1 MIRYEASKVVCIVDR
16 RLTSA
21 VEEELRRMGVGGYFA
36 EHAKQDSVRMRRG
49 LFGQRTVLSEAPS
62 DIIRFHLPRGRET
75 EAMVRVA
82 AAADLFLP
90 GRGSLFAQPVTLF
103 LPGKPPKEK
112 LSLELPAW
120 ASRVPLKTSP
130 HDLIWCVVQ
139 RGRASELAFSL
150 LDMGLCVPT
159 VSYGEGMGLR
169 DRLGLLRITIPRD
182 KEILM
187 AIVPPADSDFVMDV
201 MVRKARLREPGR
213 GYLCRSRVQ
222 ALVTNT
228 QMYRDPRRHVAS
240 MEQVISTLDMLRGS
254 TDWRR
259 LPYAGGRPAQGGHAR
274 RLARLSLIC
283 EEGAGEKPIAVAL
296 NAGAGGATK
305 SLMLRQMTGAETVAE
320 GAGGEEEGGE
330 WFTRGA
336 TASHARERCDLVV
349 PRELAQSIEDK
360 LSESGFFDAPSMG
373 IAEVSQVFDA
383 VSGVSG
389 NGK

>member
-1 MIRYEASKVVCIVDR
+1 MIRFEASKVVCIVDR

-21 VEEELRRMGVGGYFA
+21 VEEELRGMGVGGYFA
-36 EHAKQDSVRMRRG
+36 EHAKQVSVQTRRG

-75 EAMVRVA
+75 DAMVRVA

-103 LPGKPPKEK
+103 LPGRPPKEN

-213 GYLCRSRVQ
+213 GYLCRSRVN

-259 LPYAGGRPAQGGHAR
+259 LPYSGGRAAGPHAR

-283 EEGAGEKPIAVAL
+283 EEGASEKPLAVAL

-320 GAGGEEEGGE
+320 GAGGE
-330 WFTRGA
+330 WFKRGA
-336 TASHARERCDLVV
+336 TESHARERCDLVV
-349 PRELAQSIEDK
+349 PRELARNIEGK
-360 LSESGFFDAPSMG
+360 LAESGFFDSPSMG
-373 IAEVSQVFDA
+373 IVEVSQVIDA
-383 VSGVSG
+383 VSASA
-389 NGK
+389 K

>member
-1 MIRYEASKVVCIVDR
+1 MIRLEAMKVVCIVDR

-21 VEEELRRMGVGGYFA
+21 VAEELERMGVGGYFA
-36 EHAKQDSVRMRRG
+36 EHGKQVSVRTRRG
-49 LFGQRTVLSEAPS
+49 LFGPHTVLSEAPS

-75 EAMVRVA
+75 DAMVRVA

-103 LPGKPPKEK
+103 LPGEPPKEK

-139 RGRASELAFSL
+139 RGRASELAFAL

-159 VSYGEGMGLR
+159 VCYGEGMGLR

-182 KEILM
+182 KEVLM
-187 AIVPPADSDFVMDV
+187 AIVPSADSDFVMDV

-213 GYLCRSRVQ
+213 GYLCRSRVN

-259 LPYAGGRPAQGGHAR
+259 LPYAGGRTAGSHAR

-283 EEGAGEKPIAVAL
+283 EEGASEKPLAVAL

-305 SLMLRQMTGAETVAE
+305 SLMLRQMTGAET
-320 GAGGEEEGGE
+320 GGEDGGE

-349 PRELAQSIEDK
+349 PRELSRAIEGK
-360 LSESGFFDAPSMG
+360 LAESGFFDAPARG

-383 VSGVSG
+383 VSGSS
-389 NGK
+389 K